1 MTQKRFIYADNAATT
16 KMSERAVEVMKK
28 YLTDNYGN
36 ASQPYS
42 FARSSKKVLNEARE
56 IIASVIGAKPNEI
69 FFTSGGTESD
79 NWVLLNAWQHG
90 LKIVTS
96 QIEHHA
102 VLNTCAFIGKHGG
115 KVVYLPVTDSGIVS
129 LSDVKNHVDE
139 NCLLSVM
146 MVNNEIG
153 SIQPMEEIAAIVKE
167 CGGLVH
173 SDAVQAVGHIPI
185 NVDKNRI
192 DMLSASA
199 HKFNGP
205 KGVGFLY
212 SKKGIIVDPLIH
224 GGSQEF
230 GLRAGTENVAG
241 IIAMATAL
249 QENIERME
257 RNQRHLTSLENVL
270 LESLSQS
277 GIPFVRN
284 GASQMP
290 GLVSLSFKGQSGEA
304 LLHRLDLHG
313 ICVSTGSACDS
324 KDTRISHVLKAIRLP
339 EDYALGTIRVSFGIH
354 NTIDDAVEIANILIK
369 VS

>member
-205 KGVGFLY
+205 KGG
-212 SKKGIIVDPLIH
+212 GISVFEERHNCRPTD
-224 GGSQEF
+224 SWRF
-230 GLRAGTENVAG
+230 TG
-241 IIAMATAL
+241 IWL
-249 QENIERME
+249 EGRYGKCC
-257 RNQRHLTSLENVL
+257 RHYCNGYCTSREYR
-270 LESLSQS
+270 E
-277 GIPFVRN
+277 N
-284 GASQMP
+284 GA
-290 GLVSLSFKGQSGEA
+290 K
-304 LLHRLDLHG
+304 
-313 ICVSTGSACDS
+313 SAPPY
-324 KDTRISHVLKAIRLP
+324 K
-339 EDYALGTIRVSFGIH
+339 FGKR
-354 NTIDDAVEIANILIK
+354 T
-369 VS
+369 S